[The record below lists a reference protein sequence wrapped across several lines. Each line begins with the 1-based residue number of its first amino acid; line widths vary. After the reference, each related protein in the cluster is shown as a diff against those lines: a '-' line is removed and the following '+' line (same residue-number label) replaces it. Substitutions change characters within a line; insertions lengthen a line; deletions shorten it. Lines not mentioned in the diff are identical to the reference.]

1 MTQKPTSESQDIKV
15 EAEELAAQKQLNEVE
30 NLIETEELLIIENK
44 DLNVDEN
51 QNETVNPCSAK
62 IVSNQTTEN
71 KDLDIEEIPIETE
84 HPDGA
89 RLYSDDDQNSFPD
102 PP

>member
-1 MTQKPTSESQDIKV
+1 M
-15 EAEELAAQKQLNEVE
+15 E
-30 NLIETEELLIIENK
+30 NLIETEELIIIENK

-51 QNETVNPCSAK
+51 QNEAVNPCSAK
-62 IVSNQTTEN
+62 IVSDQMTEN

-102 PP
+102 PPQKII